1 MEMMNLSTL
10 LVIIGLLM
18 AMTNI
23 ITEVLKK
30 LTWDK
35 IPTNILVVLIAEG
48 LTLASGIAYWQINS
62 FTMTWYV
69 VAAMFVVGLLVA
81 YAAMFGFD
89 KLKQALEQRV
99 VRANE

>member
-35 IPTNILVVLIAEG
+35 IPTNVLVVLIAEG
-48 LTLASGIAYWQINS
+48 LTLASGIAYWQING

-89 KLKQALEQRV
+89 KLKQALEQRGGGG
-99 VRANE
+99 E

>member
-62 FTMTWYV
+62 FTMTWSV